1 MIDGLDVLG
10 DARNPRLLQCRHQQA
25 HAELLEIL
33 RQPRVIDVIVRRQ
46 SMPDLS
52 NRDIS
57 PLEVRAQCRQRA
69 GPAEVHQQARPTG
82 AHHPDVGGAIADID
96 DGRCGTRGHV
106 EIWPKHNLRRQSPC
120 DGCVRRY
127 DGGAPR
133 ILSSTRNHAMSEHVP
148 ADPSSPAS
156 PRALTR
162 RDAVQRMA
170 FGAAVLPAILRGRY
184 QLSPGISTEYSA
196 RAIRLVQDSL
206 VLDLLNQFRFADF
219 ADKPP
224 RITSW
229 LTKPRSMTAAEF
241 EVYRTSG
248 YNVIALGHGPT
259 DYASGIRFFADWN
272 GFIAEYSDWFMRV
285 DDATDFL
292 TARTSKKVGLM
303 MTFQNSDHFRTVDDV
318 DTFWGLGQ
326 RLSQLTYNY
335 QNRIGS
341 GFLETNDGGLT
352 VFGRE
357 IVARMEKVGMA
368 VDLSHCGD
376 RTTLDTL
383 DVATKPVVFSH
394 ASCRALV
401 PGHLRCKTDE
411 MITKMARTGGVM
423 GMPFLRMMIRETEPV
438 TVEHILDHF
447 DHVTKLVGIDHVAVG
462 SDMDVVGNPNPVNG
476 ETMSVPPTPNFDRYR
491 MHFDAKG
498 ERMLTVEGMNHPK
511 RMFDVA
517 EGLIRRR
524 YSDAN
529 IAAILGGNAARV
541 LTTIWKG

>member
-1 MIDGLDVLG
+1 
-10 DARNPRLLQCRHQQA
+10 
-25 HAELLEIL
+25 
-33 RQPRVIDVIVRRQ
+33 
-46 SMPDLS
+46 
-52 NRDIS
+52 
-57 PLEVRAQCRQRA
+57 
-69 GPAEVHQQARPTG
+69 
-82 AHHPDVGGAIADID
+82 
-96 DGRCGTRGHV
+96 
-106 EIWPKHNLRRQSPC
+106 
-120 DGCVRRY
+120 
-127 DGGAPR
+127 
-133 ILSSTRNHAMSEHVP
+133 MSEHRP
-148 ADPSSPAS
+148 ADPSLPANV
-156 PRALTR
+156 RAVTR
-162 RDAVQRMA
+162 RAAVQRMA
-170 FGAAVLPAILRGRY
+170 FGAAVMPAILRGRY
-184 QLSPGISTEYSA
+184 QLSPDTTTEYSA
-196 RAIRLVQDSL
+196 RAIRLVQESL
-206 VLDLLNQFRFADF
+206 VFDLLNQFRFADF

-224 RITSW
+224 KITSW
-229 LTKPRSMTAAEF
+229 LTKPRSMTAADF

-272 GFIAEYSDWFMRV
+272 GFIAEYPDWFMRI
-285 DDATDFL
+285 DDATDFA
-292 TARTSKKVGLM
+292 TVRAAKKVGLM
-303 MTFQNSDHFRTVDDV
+303 ITFQNSDHFRTVDDV

-335 QNRIGS
+335 QNRLGS

-383 DVATKPVVFSH
+383 DVAAKPVVFSH

-411 MITKMARTGGVM
+411 MITKLARTGGVM
-423 GMPFLRMMIRETEPV
+423 GIPFLRMMIRETEPV

-447 DHVTKLVGIDHVAVG
+447 DHVTKLVGIEHVAVG

-476 ETMSVPPTPNFDRYR
+476 ETMSVPPTPNFDRYQ

-498 ERMLTVEGMNHPK
+498 ERMLTVEGLNHPK

-524 YSDAN
+524 YSDDN
-529 IAAILGGNAARV
+529 ITAILGGNAARV
-541 LTTIWKG
+541 LTAIWKG